1 VTVPRDPLQPLTG
14 IVRLLW
20 SVTTVLSLTAIT
32 LVTVASYGTSVCFTS
47 QVGTELIRTVPH
59 GDVGYVSAG
68 SLRVCLS
75 EPSGWERVL
84 YLVDVALPM
93 VSYAVLFLLLMR
105 LLERGAVE
113 GVHTVATAD
122 RLRRLG
128 WFTLVAVPVA
138 TLGEA
143 AARILVLAEVRPET
157 DLTSLTA
164 EWDVPWWAV
173 VSGLGLL
180 ALGKIMR
187 TSAEMRADL
196 EGTV

>member
-1 VTVPRDPLQPLTG
+1 MTVPRNPLQPLTG
-14 IVRLLW
+14 VVRLLW
-20 SVTTVLSLTAIT
+20 SVTTVVSLTAIT
-32 LVTVASYGTSVCFTS
+32 LVAVASHGTSMCITS
-47 QVGTELIRTVPH
+47 HVGSELIRTVPH
-59 GDVGYVSAG
+59 GDAGYVSAG
-68 SLRVCLS
+68 SLRTCLTR
-75 EPSGWERVL
+75 PTTGQRVL
-84 YLVDVALPM
+84 YLVDIALPM
-93 VSYAVLFLLLMR
+93 ASYALLFLLLMR

-128 WFTLVAVPVA
+128 WFTLVVVPAVALAV
-138 TLGEA
+138 A
-143 AARILVLAEVRPET
+143 AARIRLLTQVQVEADV
-157 DLTSLTA
+157 TSLIA

-173 VSGLGLL
+173 VTGVGLL

>member
-1 VTVPRDPLQPLTG
+1 LTAV
-14 IVRLLW
+14 VRFLW
-20 SVTTVLSLTAIT
+20 SVTTVMSLAAIT
-32 LVTVASYGTSVCFTS
+32 LVAVASYGNSVCITS
-47 QVGTELIRTVPH
+47 DVGTELIRTVPR
-59 GDVGYVSAG
+59 GDVGYVGAG

-75 EPSGWERVL
+75 GPTNWERAL
-84 YLVDVALPM
+84 YLVDIALPM
-93 VSYAVLFLLLMR
+93 ASYALVFLLLMR
-105 LLERGAVE
+105 LLERGTAE
-113 GVHTVATAD
+113 GVHTVGTAD

-138 TLGEA
+138 TLGAA
-143 AARILVLAEVRPET
+143 AARLWLLTAVLPDV
-157 DLTSLTA
+157 DLTSLIT

-173 VSGLGLL
+173 VTGVGLL

>member
-1 VTVPRDPLQPLTG
+1 MTVPRNPLQPLTVV
-14 IVRLLW
+14 VRLLW
-20 SVTTVLSLTAIT
+20 SVTTAVSLAAIT
-32 LVTVASYGTSVCFTS
+32 LVAVASYGTSVCITAH
-47 QVGTELIRTVPH
+47 VGTELIRTVPQA
-59 GDVGYVSAG
+59 DVGHLSAG

-75 EPSGWERVL
+75 EPTTWERVL

-93 VSYAVLFLLLMR
+93 AGYALLFLLLMR
-105 LLERGAVE
+105 LLERGAVD
-113 GVHTVATAD
+113 GVHTAATAD

-128 WFTLVAVPVA
+128 WFTLVAVPAV
-138 TLGEA
+138 TLTEA
-143 AARILVLAEVRPET
+143 AARLRLLAPVLPEAGV
-157 DLTSLTA
+157 TSLTA